1 MSIQDTNK
9 LWQDSLN
16 ALELE
21 ISKPNFNTWFKNTH
35 ITKEDQGMVYIG
47 VPNEF
52 VKEWLYSKY
61 HKTILRALRNHE
73 ETVRNVEYV
82 VSKNRARSPEEQET
96 TLSGEINSLPLHN
109 LYVNKKDNLNPRY
122 TFETFI
128 IGPFNELAYSAAQAI
143 VKEPGIY
150 NPLFIY
156 GNTGLGKTHL
166 IQAVGNALKEKNP
179 EYKIYYVSSEK
190 FSNDFVHAIQSNQR
204 NAFKEKYKSYD
215 ILIMD
220 DVQFLS
226 GKEKTQ
232 EELFHLFNSLYDSHK
247 QIMFSSDKHP
257 NYIPGLEDRLKSRFS
272 AGMIIDVTKPEYES
286 RYAIL
291 QTKARS
297 FSESI
302 PEETLSYIA
311 HNVEGNV
318 RELEGILNSLVC
330 QTRLKKRPI
339 AVTELKNLIRNNIKP
354 RRSVNINEVVE
365 SIAKFYNTE
374 PEIIYDKTRRKE
386 IVKTRQIIM
395 YILREDFNISYPMIG
410 KRLGGRDH
418 TTVIHSCTKIER
430 ELTEDSALVQEIEQL
445 RTILSG

>member
-1 MSIQDTNK
+1 MTIYNTDK
-9 LWQDSLN
+9 LWEESLH

-21 ISKPNFNTWFKNTH
+21 VTKPNFNTWFKNTH
-35 ITKEDQGMVYIG
+35 IAREESGTVYIG

-61 HKTILRALRNHE
+61 HKTILRALRTTENSI
-73 ETVRNVEYV
+73 RGVEYV
-82 VSKNRARSPEEQET
+82 VSKNKEKAPDIKDMNMEDP
-96 TLSGEINSLPLHN
+96 NSLPLHN

-122 TFETFI
+122 VFETFI

-179 EYKIYYVSSEK
+179 DYKVYYVSSEK
-190 FSNDFVHAIQSNQR
+190 FSNDFVQAIQSNQR
-204 NAFKEKYKSYD
+204 QSFKEKYQKYD
-215 ILIMD
+215 MVIMD

-232 EELFHLFNSLYDSHK
+232 EELFHLFNILYDQQK
-247 QIMFSSDKHP
+247 QIIFSSDKHP
-257 NYIPGLEDRLKSRFS
+257 NYIPGLEERLKSRFS
-272 AGMIIDVTKPEYES
+272 AGMIVDITKPEYES

-291 QTKARS
+291 QTKAQS
-297 FSESI
+297 FSETI
-302 PEETLSYIA
+302 PEDTLRYIA
-311 HNVEGNV
+311 ENVEGNI

-330 QTRLKKRPI
+330 QLRLKKRPVSI
-339 AVTELKNLIRNNIKP
+339 QELKNLIRNNIKP
-354 RRSVNINEVVE
+354 KRSVNIDEVVH

-374 PEIIYDKTRRKE
+374 PDIVYDKTRRKE

-410 KRLGGRDH
+410 KKLGGRDH
-418 TTVIHSCTKIER
+418 TTVIHSCAKIEK
-430 ELTEDSALVQEIEQL
+430 EVIVDSSLAQEIEQL
-445 RTILSG
+445 RAILAG

>member
-1 MSIQDTNK
+1 MPIHDTKK
-9 LWQDSLN
+9 LWEDSLN
-16 ALELE
+16 ELELE

-35 ITKEDQGMVYIG
+35 IAKEDRGTVSIG

-61 HKTILRALRNHE
+61 HKTILRALRNAE
-73 ETVRNVEYV
+73 DSVRNVEYV
-82 VSKNRARSPEEQET
+82 VSKNKDKDTSSQNT
-96 TLSGEINSLPLHN
+96 QVNDVNSLPLHN

-166 IQAVGNALKEKNP
+166 IQAVGNALKEKNSDC
-179 EYKIYYVSSEK
+179 KIYYVSSEK

-204 NAFKEKYKSYD
+204 SVFKEKYKKYD
-215 ILIMD
+215 AIIMD

-232 EELFHLFNSLYDSHK
+232 EELFHLFNILYDNQK
-247 QIMFSSDKHP
+247 QIIFSSDKHP

-291 QTKARS
+291 QTKAQS
-297 FSESI
+297 FSETI
-302 PEETLSYIA
+302 PQETLEYIA
-311 HNVEGNV
+311 QHVEGNV
-318 RELEGILNSLVC
+318 RELEGILNSVVC
-330 QTRLKKRPI
+330 QIRLKKRAI
-339 AVTELKNLIRNNIKP
+339 STQELKNLIRNNIKP

-365 SIAKFYNTE
+365 SISKFYNTD
-374 PEIIYDKTRRKE
+374 PQIIYDKTRRKE
-386 IVKTRQIIM
+386 IVKIRQVIM

-418 TTVIHSCTKIER
+418 TTVIHSCTKIEKVL
-430 ELTEDSALVQEIEQL
+430 ETDSGLNQEIEQL
-445 RTILSG
+445 RTILAG